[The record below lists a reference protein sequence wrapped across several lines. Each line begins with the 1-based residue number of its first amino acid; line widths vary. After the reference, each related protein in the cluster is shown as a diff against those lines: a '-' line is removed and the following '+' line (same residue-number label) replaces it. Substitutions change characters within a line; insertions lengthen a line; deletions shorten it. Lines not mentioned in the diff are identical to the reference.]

1 VILRTRRSQLI
12 LASRAESFESRY
24 VSAVSC
30 GGGSRAN
37 FPLYE
42 KAVPNSPVESPK
54 VVKIPTREVEE
65 DRKMSLQAAIVRVL
79 KTRRDIHQAQLLHE
93 VAEMLVNQFVPT
105 TTAIKQNVEILIQK
119 EYLRRHE
126 DDQTRFLYVA

>member
-1 VILRTRRSQLI
+1 MTYFVLLSNQ
-12 LASRAESFESRY
+12 
-24 VSAVSC
+24 
-30 GGGSRAN
+30 
-37 FPLYE
+37 
-42 KAVPNSPVESPK
+42 AVPNSPVESPK
-54 VVKIPTREVEE
+54 VVKAPTREVEE

-79 KTRRDIHQAQLLHE
+79 KTRRDIHQAQLMHE